1 MRNIGSIIF
10 LSVILLTSTITM
22 VVPPQEASA
31 QTIANSTST
40 YALEGSAFTNMTG
53 TFWKDSRYWIFNA
66 NNSTYSEKPFPYL
79 GDTQPQHPLQ
89 WDATTETFVHQPY
102 VAPPPTVT
110 PATPNAT
117 PSTPPPVQQPTYQP
131 PNYQPSQPV
140 QLVATE
146 PDHYPINIE
155 TETYTIHET
164 VLSDFTIVGEVEYF
178 SFPHIIV
185 NGIAKPYHVETN
197 QDQVIVRTNSVG
209 GLIYDKNSCSY
220 SIYENGWDGASKID
234 SVSIV
239 GRSADINTDNWSALP
254 ENNLNCTVDVI
265 QLPDSV
271 TITSTKGVVTNST
284 GAGVQHE
291 LILNA
296 ETGIK
301 ETFRVQVQESG
312 KKLGVTQ
319 TAHTGDI
326 LNIGGI
332 DYNIA
337 ALDGMFMDREAI
349 EANEAQIFEITQ
361 GLNYDIGAGWDRLW
375 GISFEAGV
383 PNKINLDYA
392 NAGEIEQTLLEIDP
406 TWNLDVSFG
415 DGGRV
420 YTDNAGASSSCSY
433 PATHGTTGSNQAEI
447 VMKDTGTSSG
457 YCASMWVEFDLTSA
471 TIPSNAIVSGL
482 TYEWNS
488 VPNGSYTNDRYV
500 DIRRIESTQPSTLAS
515 SSDWGSISTLI
526 TGGTLVENDSDK
538 MMTSGIKTVDLGSI
552 STVPDWYAV
561 GVHYDPLTRDSNNHQ
576 NNPTSQK
583 LLIVYTIP
591 PPYLPPAPSNLQTG
605 AINSN
610 QVNLE
615 WTEMGGGVTEEFGLN
630 QELGYKVYKSDYAY
644 AGKNLPGQQGQDS
657 SNWDGYIGATEM
669 DDNELLF
676 HFDGLQGQTVTSSL
690 DVDDIITYYE
700 LEGSVGTHDGTVSG
714 AITTATDIGNWAGSL
729 GQAITIQTGTNVDT
743 SNPVTMNSNAPT
755 EYVSYTGNTAGA
767 TCDENTGNWNTG
779 TTNYNNMYIETSG
792 GWCVFPALQYDITNI
807 PSGSVIQSIDL
818 TMDISLANSGNTG

>member
-1 MRNIGSIIF
+1 MRNIGSILF

-117 PSTPPPVQQPTYQP
+117 PSTPPPVQQPTYQA

-164 VLSDFTIVGEVEYF
+164 VLSDFTIVGEVEYLP
-178 SFPHIIV
+178 FPHIIV
-185 NGIAKPYHVETN
+185 NGVAQPYHVENN
-197 QDQVIVRTNSVG
+197 QDKVIVRTNSVG
-209 GLIYDKNSCSY
+209 GLIYDKNNCSY
-220 SIYENGWDGASKID
+220 SIYESGWDGASLID

-296 ETGIK
+296 DTGIK

-392 NAGEIEQTLLEIDP
+392 NAGEIEQTFLEIDP
-406 TWNLDVSFG
+406 EWTTSVGTTSFKNVVQGNSAGSTCDTTGTHYQDTYSDKLQHATANSNSQCREYVYEWDVSG
-415 DGGRV
+415 VTLPD
-420 YTDNAGASSSCSY
+420 
-433 PATHGTTGSNQAEI
+433 
-447 VMKDTGTSSG
+447 
-457 YCASMWVEFDLTSA
+457 
-471 TIPSNAIVSGL
+471 NAIVQGVTLEYSQGYNNGNKEIEYHPF
-482 TYEWNS
+482 TS
-488 VPNGSYTNDRYV
+488 V
-500 DIRRIESTQPSTLAS
+500 QPSTLSGAS
-515 SSDWGSISTLI
+515 GAT
-526 TGGTLVENDSDK
+526 T
-538 MMTSGIKTVDLGSI
+538 IKTAIYSSTPYLTAPITAGTSNTVSLGNQAGIDYKNNSGWF
-552 STVPDWYAV
+552 STVLMY
-561 GVHYDPLTRDSNNHQ
+561 
-576 NNPTSQK
+576 
-583 LLIVYTIP
+583 
-591 PPYLPPAPSNLQTG
+591 
-605 AINSN
+605 
-610 QVNLE
+610 E
-615 WTEMGGGVTEEFGLN
+615 GG
-630 QELGYKVYKSDYAY
+630 
-644 AGKNLPGQQGQDS
+644 
-657 SNWDGYIGATEM
+657 
-669 DDNELLF
+669 
-676 HFDGLQGQTVTSSL
+676 
-690 DVDDIITYYE
+690 
-700 LEGSVGTHDGTVSG
+700 
-714 AITTATDIGNWAGSL
+714 
-729 GQAITIQTGTNVDT
+729 
-743 SNPVTMNSNAPT
+743 
-755 EYVSYTGNTAGA
+755 
-767 TCDENTGNWNTG
+767 
-779 TTNYNNMYIETSG
+779 
-792 GWCVFPALQYDITNI
+792 
-807 PSGSVIQSIDL
+807 
-818 TMDISLANSGNTG
+818 